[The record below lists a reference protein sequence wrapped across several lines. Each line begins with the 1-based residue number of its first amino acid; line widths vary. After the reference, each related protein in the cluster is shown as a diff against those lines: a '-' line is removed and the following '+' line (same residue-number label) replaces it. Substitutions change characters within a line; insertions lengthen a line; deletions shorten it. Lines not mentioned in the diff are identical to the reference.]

1 MWVGPTVVLL
11 DECWVAE
18 KDTKMVDAMELTSV
32 AAMVNNLVVPTVET
46 TGKVE
51 G

>member
-1 MWVGPTVVLL
+1 M

-46 TGKVE
+46 TEKWRAE
-51 G
+51 QRA